1 MWNNQCDIIGNLTR
15 DPEVKTTS
23 GGRSYAKFTVA
34 VNRKADGKE
43 YTDWVPVTAW
53 GDMAEAAG
61 NWLSKGM
68 RVRISG
74 RFTSSSYTDK
84 NGQKRYANDITAEG
98 IFVQVYKDGMGVHTM
113 SGDSGGQQAAPQ
125 NTAAPA
131 GQVTDFRQFGNSPAM
146 EQTVFGDYA
155 GGQRQGAGQGFY
167 RSDDDIPF

>member
-1 MWNNQCDIIGNLTR
+1 
-15 DPEVKTTS
+15 
-23 GGRSYAKFTVA
+23 
-34 VNRKADGKE
+34 
-43 YTDWVPVTAW
+43 
-53 GDMAEAAG
+53 MAEAAG

-131 GQVTDFRQFGNSPAM
+131 GQVTDFRQFGNSSAM
-146 EQTVFGDYA
+146 EQTGFGDYA